1 MKPTR
6 KESDEVAARIKAVE
20 GENITLTA
28 NLGAWMKII
37 GAVLE
42 KKAKAIDEGLSQESV
57 DVLFPSAS
65 LIHQL
70 MRNPAGRNLILALQE
85 QYNADHPNEKE

>member
-1 MKPTR
+1 MTKSEQPSL
-6 KESDEVAARIKAVE
+6 EARIKAVE
-20 GENITLTA
+20 GENITLTS
-28 NLGAWMKII
+28 NLGAWMKIV

-42 KKAKAIDEGLSQESV
+42 MKKKAIDEGLSQESV